1 MEAVLVVCVCVLVLR
16 LQKWVTGTLELAA
29 AVSMAA
35 NLLALHLL
43 ESSLYTNSKE
53 AL

>member
-1 MEAVLVVCVCVLVLR
+1 MEAAGVVLR
-16 LQKWVTGTLELAA
+16 LQKWVTGTPELAA
-29 AVSMAA
+29 AGMAA

-43 ESSLYTNSKE
+43 ESSLYYGTNSKE

>member
-1 MEAVLVVCVCVLVLR
+1 MEAAGVVLR
-16 LQKWVTGTLELAA
+16 LQKWVTGTPELAA
-29 AVSMAA
+29 AAASMAA

-43 ESSLYTNSKE
+43 ESSLYTSSKE